1 MSLPYTPRSIR
12 DPEKLKGR
20 DDQLQELR
28 LGFNGG
34 GSFMITG
41 QKRVGKT
48 SLVNVFLR
56 SLSLRKDTLALYI
69 PIGELSAASGDD
81 LGRFGHELIR
91 RTLEGYA
98 DIFGEE
104 AGVELP
110 LLEEFRASFNEP
122 LARCLRQFSR
132 IHPEVRLVFALD
144 DFDELPTTLFTGSVG
159 RTLFLSL
166 RSQINN
172 GLSFFFIGS
181 ERLPTIIKEQA
192 QRLNQVKSLK
202 VDYLDQQAL
211 VALVREPVQGDLEYT
226 DDAITMIETW
236 SARNPYFATL
246 ICSAIWQRAIERRD
260 YWITEHDVLDTINQF
275 VKRSSRNSYEH
286 FWSDSPLA
294 SEDARHAYETRS
306 SYLLLT
312 LSKRQPNPLGYAN
325 RREIVDMSAML
336 DKEEAGLH
344 LQDLINYN
352 VVEAHPQNTELVRIR
367 VPLFT
372 LWLTSS
378 GATELEQDEL
388 MKQKR
393 RAGLTRQEELAAS
406 EVVAVTEGL
415 SYRGRH
421 ISADEV
427 RVWASQFGS
436 LDEQRLIL
444 QLLHRL
450 RDQGL
455 YDQERLMFAVGQ
467 LHKIVRQKAQE
478 RKFEIQLS
486 NTSRQPQNIYV
497 THADKIGESGSAL
510 VRFYRNQNKMLERLC
525 GSPEKV
531 FAAIGKNVSSK
542 SVVVCV
548 DDLIGSGQSAAAQI
562 NDLMPRLMHY
572 VAAAGKYLLY
582 PAIETNYQ
590 GTTGIAFSLTS
601 PTLNPST
608 GYVVRKSGQEGFSDI
623 HITALGSGP
632 DIGFTCALGFPQEC
646 RWGDYSAAA
655 LDPNGQ
661 DIWMAAEDI
670 VPQVAT
676 QVVPGVGTFHTNWG
690 TRVWDVNGN

>member
-1 MSLPYTPRSIR
+1 
-12 DPEKLKGR
+12 
-20 DDQLQELR
+20 
-28 LGFNGG
+28 
-34 GSFMITG
+34 
-41 QKRVGKT
+41 
-48 SLVNVFLR
+48 
-56 SLSLRKDTLALYI
+56 
-69 PIGELSAASGDD
+69 
-81 LGRFGHELIR
+81 
-91 RTLEGYA
+91 
-98 DIFGEE
+98 
-104 AGVELP
+104 
-110 LLEEFRASFNEP
+110 
-122 LARCLRQFSR
+122 
-132 IHPEVRLVFALD
+132 
-144 DFDELPTTLFTGSVG
+144 
-159 RTLFLSL
+159 
-166 RSQINN
+166 
-172 GLSFFFIGS
+172 
-181 ERLPTIIKEQA
+181 
-192 QRLNQVKSLK
+192 
-202 VDYLDQQAL
+202 
-211 VALVREPVQGDLEYT
+211 
-226 DDAITMIETW
+226 
-236 SARNPYFATL
+236 
-246 ICSAIWQRAIERRD
+246 
-260 YWITEHDVLDTINQF
+260 
-275 VKRSSRNSYEH
+275 
-286 FWSDSPLA
+286 
-294 SEDARHAYETRS
+294 
-306 SYLLLT
+306 
-312 LSKRQPNPLGYAN
+312 
-325 RREIVDMSAML
+325 
-336 DKEEAGLH
+336 
-344 LQDLINYN
+344 
-352 VVEAHPQNTELVRIR
+352 
-367 VPLFT
+367 
-372 LWLTSS
+372 
-378 GATELEQDEL
+378 
-388 MKQKR
+388 
-393 RAGLTRQEELAAS
+393 
-406 EVVAVTEGL
+406 
-415 SYRGRH
+415 
-421 ISADEV
+421 
-427 RVWASQFGS
+427 
-436 LDEQRLIL
+436 
-444 QLLHRL
+444 
-450 RDQGL
+450 
-455 YDQERLMFAVGQ
+455 MFAVGQ

-548 DDLIGSGQSAAAQI
+548 DDFIGSGQSAAAQI